1 MYLHRSDRVRAGGG
15 ADAPVNGYR
24 VRAGEALAW
33 RSVARPST
41 IRELIAPLR
50 VARMQ
55 LPLSRILIIS
65 GGIHVGQ
72 VVLFAAVG
80 VWQLA
85 FYNVLSVVAFVVA
98 YVMLQRG
105 KFGFSSMV
113 GVVEVLLHQ
122 ILAVHYIGWLAG
134 FQYYVLAVAPLE
146 LMLGV
151 RSRVVQS
158 GVLTLSLV
166 VFLVLA
172 GLYQEA
178 TPIYALDPLFVRV
191 YGLVNVT
198 VAFAMPIAFAFY
210 LRSAAEFAEQGLEEQ
225 GRRSEALLNRVLPPT
240 IVTRLRAQE
249 GSLAEAIDSVSV
261 LFADIV
267 GFTKFAERTPPRE
280 VLAVLEAIFAAFDD
294 LVEARGLEKIKTIGD
309 AYMVVA
315 GAPTPL
321 ADHAVAL
328 TDLALAMLAELQ
340 RHADMVPGG
349 LMMRIGIHSGPV
361 VAGVIGRS
369 KFAYDLWGDT
379 VNTAARMESHSETGR
394 IQISAATAALIGGEI
409 EIEERGFI
417 DVKGKGL
424 MQTFWVIGH
433 RKA

>member
-1 MYLHRSDRVRAGGG
+1 
-15 ADAPVNGYR
+15 
-24 VRAGEALAW
+24 
-33 RSVARPST
+33 VARPST
-41 IRELIAPLR
+41 IRELITPLR

-72 VVLFAAVG
+72 TVLFAGLG
-80 VWQLA
+80 VRQLA
-85 FYNVLSVVAFVVA
+85 LYNVLSVLVFAVA
-98 YVMLQRG
+98 YLLLRRG
-105 KFGFSSMV
+105 RFGHASLIGF
-113 GVVEVLLHQ
+113 VEVLLHQ
-122 ILAVHYIGWLAG
+122 ILAVHYIGWIAG

-151 RSRVVQS
+151 RSRAVQC
-158 GVLTLSLV
+158 GVLALALI
-166 VFLVLA
+166 VFLALA
-172 GLYQEA
+172 AVYQEA
-178 TPIYALDPLFVRV
+178 PPTYALDPLFLRL
-191 YGLVNVT
+191 YGLVNVM
-198 VAFAMPIAFAFY
+198 VAFALPIAFAFY
-210 LRSAAEFAEQGLEEQ
+210 LRSAAEVAEQALDEQ

-267 GFTKFAERTPPRE
+267 GFTRFAERTPPRE
-280 VLAVLEAIFAAFDD
+280 VLSVLEAIFATFDE

-321 ADHAVAL
+321 VDHAVAL

-340 RHADMVPGG
+340 QHADRVPGG

-394 IQISAATAALIGGEI
+394 IQVSAATAALIGGKI
-409 EIEERGFI
+409 EIEERGLI

-424 MQTFWVIGH
+424 MRTFWVIGH
-433 RKA
+433 LRA